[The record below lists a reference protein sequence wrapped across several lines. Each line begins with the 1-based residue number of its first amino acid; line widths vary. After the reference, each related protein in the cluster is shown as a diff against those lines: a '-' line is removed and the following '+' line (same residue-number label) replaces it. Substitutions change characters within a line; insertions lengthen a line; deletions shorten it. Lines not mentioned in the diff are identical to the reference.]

1 MGCFPACFRRWN
13 HHHHHHHHNSQTLKK
28 IQDQPL
34 SSSHDETAT
43 LLAATTESLKHE
55 EEEAIDRPVKLLS
68 ESETKSSGEQT
79 NVIAKKEAVFDQ
91 SNIEKCTNELITSS
105 KYEKL
110 AENKNEQALIENKMN
125 EKDLF
130 LQDKECVLA
139 AINSNANSNEEEEYS
154 CESSL
159 FSLSIDSRR
168 QIYGAEIGEKEVTS
182 SLKPTEISPK
192 KIDHHLLSF
201 KNDDDDYDKEN
212 AEEEPLIILKQS
224 SFDES
229 LKRRVIRRESETAVS
244 LSSWLVGSEK
254 SSKSST
260 PYKTSDGNSNSPES
274 EKNYIGD
281 RRILGEIKHLNEV
294 SVSCGGGGGGSAAA
308 GGKADNQMEIGT
320 VGRYWW
326 QTSTV
331 NEQRNVSTRV

>member
-1 MGCFPACFRRWN
+1 MGCFPACFRHWN

-28 IQDQPL
+28 FQDQAVSP
-34 SSSHDETAT
+34 SHDETAT
-43 LLAATTESLKHE
+43 LLAPTTESPKQ
-55 EEEAIDRPVKLLS
+55 EEAIDSPVKLVS
-68 ESETKSSGEQT
+68 ESETKSSEEQT
-79 NVIAKKEAVFDQ
+79 NVIGRKEAVFDQ
-91 SNIEKCTNELITSS
+91 SNIEICTNELITSS
-105 KYEKL
+105 KTDKL
-110 AENKNEQALIENKMN
+110 AEIENEQVIENKID
-125 EKDLF
+125 EKDLI

-154 CESSL
+154 SESSL

-168 QIYGAEIGEKEVTS
+168 RIYAVEIGEKEVTS

-192 KIDHHLLSF
+192 KIDHHPLSF

-229 LKRRVIRRESETAVS
+229 SKRRVIRRESETAVS

-254 SSKSST
+254 SSSST
-260 PYKTSDGNSNSPES
+260 PYKTCDGNSNSPES

-294 SVSCGGGGGGSAAA
+294 SVSCGGGGGLAAA

-320 VGRYWW
+320 VGRYWR
-326 QTSTV
+326 QTSMV
-331 NEQRNVSTRV
+331 NGQRNVSTRV